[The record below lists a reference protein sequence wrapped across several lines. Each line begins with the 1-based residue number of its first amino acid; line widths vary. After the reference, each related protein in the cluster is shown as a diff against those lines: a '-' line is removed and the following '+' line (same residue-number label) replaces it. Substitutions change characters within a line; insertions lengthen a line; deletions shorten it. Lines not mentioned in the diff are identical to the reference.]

1 VPRLSLPAHRV
12 FAPSWGFTLLTVA
25 LCALFLA
32 LGRWQWHKG
41 NLRQQEWDRFARG
54 TDMVVPLGARHTS
67 ALPRFQRVSVQG
79 TLDGAHQFLLDN
91 RSYNGRPGYEV
102 LTPLIRQEGA
112 PVLIDRGWVPFLG
125 IRAQV
130 PDIAVPAMGAVQLT
144 GRIAELPSPG
154 LASGRAPPTGSAW
167 PKLTTFP
174 STFQLSTALGAE
186 LEPRVILLDSNSG
199 PGYTRNWQPP
209 GMEPIRHWS
218 YAVQWWAFAVL
229 QLGLWIGLN
238 LRRTSPVS

>member
-1 VPRLSLPAHRV
+1 MPRLPLPGERV

-41 NLRQQEWDRFARG
+41 NLRQQEWDRFAHG
-54 TDMVVPLGARHTS
+54 SDTVVPLGARPS
-67 ALPRFQRVSVQG
+67 GELPRFQRVRVEGS
-79 TLDGAHQFLLDN
+79 LDGAHQFLLDN

-102 LTPLIRQEGA
+102 LTPLIRRMGA

-125 IRAQV
+125 IRAQL
-130 PDIAVPAMGAVQLT
+130 PDIALPPSGEVQLT

-167 PKLTTFP
+167 PKVTTFP
-174 STFQLSTALGAE
+174 SMLQLSTALGAD
-186 LEPRVILLDSNSG
+186 LEPRMILLDANSG
-199 PGYTRNWQPP
+199 PGYTRNWLPP

-238 LRRTSPVS
+238 LRRTRPAS